1 MEGKERIKILLE
13 RINQKIE
20 LILEAQLSTKIKL
33 IRNREEVGKLNRELN
48 LKLDLIA
55 QNLGAKIDRN
65 RDKIE

>member
-20 LILEAQLSTKIKL
+20 LILESQLSTKIKL